1 MSETTRHTTKATAA
15 MTNDQPKHGHTLPLI
30 RTARGHLSGIEQMIE
45 ENRYCIDISN
55 QLQAVIAILRKADA
69 EILRTHLETC
79 VKESMTSGDLDH
91 KLKELE
97 SVIDH
102 LVGEK

>member
-1 MSETTRHTTKATAA
+1 MSKTTNQTATDRAG
-15 MTNDQPKHGHTLPLI
+15 DGQPKHARALPLI
-30 RTARGHLSGIEQMIE
+30 RTAKGHLNGIEQMIE
-45 ENRYCIDISN
+45 DNRYCIDISN

-79 VKESMTSGDLDH
+79 VKESLTSGDLDH

>member
-1 MSETTRHTTKATAA
+1 MSETTRHTTKATAP
-15 MTNDQPKHGHTLPLI
+15 MTNDQPKHVHTLPLI

>member
-1 MSETTRHTTKATAA
+1 MSETTRHTTKATAS

>member
-1 MSETTRHTTKATAA
+1 
-15 MTNDQPKHGHTLPLI
+15 
-30 RTARGHLSGIEQMIE
+30 
-45 ENRYCIDISN
+45 
-55 QLQAVIAILRKADA
+55 LRKADA

-79 VKESMTSGDLDH
+79 VKESMTSGDFDH